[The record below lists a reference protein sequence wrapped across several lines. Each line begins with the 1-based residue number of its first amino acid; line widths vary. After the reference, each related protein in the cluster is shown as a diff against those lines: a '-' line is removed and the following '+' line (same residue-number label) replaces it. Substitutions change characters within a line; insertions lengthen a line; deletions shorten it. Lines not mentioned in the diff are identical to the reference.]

1 MIAWL
6 VAGQGAEHAGMG
18 LDLAQSYP
26 PAAALWEQAS
36 AAAGK
41 DLRRLSELGGRSLLR
56 TEYLQPALT
65 VVALSAASFLLDEGV
80 APSVV
85 LGHSAGE
92 VGALALSGHL
102 SFEDACRLS
111 AMRGRAMA
119 SAARAKPGGMAL
131 VRGSQATAR
140 DVVEYAK
147 NAGAIFRAGQT
158 TEATHLISGDRAAL
172 LAATSMEGVSRLP
185 VSGPWH
191 SPLIEAAVAELRPTI
206 ESMLG
211 DGRGTTRWVSNET
224 AEVGP
229 TDAVETRE
237 LLLSQLTRPMR
248 LHGAIERLFR
258 EGATDL
264 VVLGPHRALHHVL
277 LHHLEEHPEVEV
289 HCTSCLQDLRNVVR
303 ELA

>member
-18 LDLAQSYP
+18 LELAQAYP
-26 PAAALWEQAS
+26 PAAVLWEQAS
-36 AAAGK
+36 EAARK
-41 DLRRLSELGGRSLLR
+41 DLRRMSELGGRSLLR

-65 VVALSAASFLLDEGV
+65 VVALSAASFLLEEGV
-80 APSVV
+80 SPSVV

-111 AMRGRAMA
+111 AIRGRAMA
-119 SAARAKPGGMAL
+119 SAARSKPGGMAV
-131 VRGSQATAR
+131 VRGSEATAC
-140 DVVEYAK
+140 DVVEYAN
-147 NAGAIFRAGQT
+147 NAGDIFRAGQT

-172 LAATSMEGVSRLP
+172 LAATSLESVARLP

-191 SPLIEAAVAELRPTI
+191 SPLIEGASLELRPTV
-206 ESMLG
+206 ESILG
-211 DGRGTTRWVSNET
+211 DGQGTTRWVSNET
-224 AEVGP
+224 AEIGP
-229 TDAVETRE
+229 TDAAETRE

-264 VVLGPHRALHHVL
+264 VVLGPHRALRQIL

-289 HCTSCLQDLRNVVR
+289 HSTSSLQDLRSVVR